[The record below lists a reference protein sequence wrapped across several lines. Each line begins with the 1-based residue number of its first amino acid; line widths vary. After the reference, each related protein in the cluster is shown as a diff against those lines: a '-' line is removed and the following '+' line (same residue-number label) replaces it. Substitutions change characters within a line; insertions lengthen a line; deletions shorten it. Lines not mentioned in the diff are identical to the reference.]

1 MKYTIPFCLIFSL
14 RISVPSWAQF
24 LDMSSPLTS
33 TGPQR
38 KLLGAR
44 KRCSNGSV
52 HDQEVSQPS
61 KYFRESSVDRLSKD
75 ERKTSKPPASNANHG
90 KEEGCEWFENA
101 FCSTRN
107 ISKVCQ
113 FLKNKTMHVIET
125 IIVVTEVVFKFCF
138 ANLFLFYRGLYYRR
152 AHVQRT

>member
-1 MKYTIPFCLIFSL
+1 M

-61 KYFRESSVDRLSKD
+61 KYFRESGVDRLSKD
-75 ERKTSKPPASNANHG
+75 ESKTSKPPASNANHG

-101 FCSTRN
+101 FCSTRKR
-107 ISKVCQ
+107 SEVCQ

-125 IIVVTEVVFKFCF
+125 IIVVTVHRWCLNFALLTF

>member
-1 MKYTIPFCLIFSL
+1 MWTDGIGYLLLLENSQIYHSFLFNFQFEDFH
-14 RISVPSWAQF
+14 PSWAHF

-61 KYFRESSVDRLSKD
+61 KYFRESGVDRLSKD
-75 ERKTSKPPASNANHG
+75 ESKTSKPPASNANHG

-101 FCSTRN
+101 FCTRKR
-107 ISKVCQ
+107 SEVCQ
-113 FLKNKTMHVIET
+113 FLKTKQNN
-125 IIVVTEVVFKFCF
+125 
-138 ANLFLFYRGLYYRR
+138 AYYRD
-152 AHVQRT
+152 HHSS

>member
-1 MKYTIPFCLIFSL
+1 MWTDGIGYLLLLENSHYKYTIPFCLIFSL

-90 KEEGCEWFENA
+90 KEEGCQWFENS
-101 FCSTRN
+101 FCSTRKR
-107 ISKVCQ
+107 SEVCQ
-113 FLKNKTMHVIET
+113 FLKTKQNN
-125 IIVVTEVVFKFCF
+125 
-138 ANLFLFYRGLYYRR
+138 AYYRD
-152 AHVQRT
+152 HHSS

>member
-1 MKYTIPFCLIFSL
+1 MWTDGIGYLLLLENSHYKYTIPFCLIFSL

-52 HDQEVSQPS
+52 YDQEVSQPS
-61 KYFRESSVDRLSKD
+61 KYFRESGVKLIDYLKMSVRHPSHQQAMLTMAR
-75 ERKTSKPPASNANHG
+75 RKAVNG
-90 KEEGCEWFENA
+90 
-101 FCSTRN
+101 
-107 ISKVCQ
+107 
-113 FLKNKTMHVIET
+113 LKTHS
-125 IIVVTEVVFKFCF
+125 VVPVT
-138 ANLFLFYRGLYYRR
+138 Y
-152 AHVQRT
+152 QRFVNS